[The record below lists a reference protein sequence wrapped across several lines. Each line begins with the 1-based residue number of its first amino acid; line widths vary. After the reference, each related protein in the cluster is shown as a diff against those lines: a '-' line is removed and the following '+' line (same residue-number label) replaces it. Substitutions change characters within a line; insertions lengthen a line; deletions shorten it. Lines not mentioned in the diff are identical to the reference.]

1 MHAIRLIPAV
11 ALAAI
16 LTSCQKQDADQV
28 SRLSKV
34 ASIAS
39 TAINAKDSSS
49 SDSYSELHCEYNQTS
64 IIDLQ
69 FDTKDD
75 AFRISSA
82 IKEELEKS
90 GCEVLMYNSH
100 ATVCSGNKS
109 WSGGI
114 ESWQDPSFGG
124 DSHGRGFG
132 ASSGG
137 LVEVEKL
144 YVSCI
149 VRYNHSL
156 ILLHCR
162 LFPEEHRVHF
172 TTNLIKQG

>member
-1 MHAIRLIPAV
+1 MHAIRLIAAV
-11 ALAAI
+11 ALVTI
-16 LTSCQKQDADQV
+16 LASCQKQDTDQV
-28 SRLSKV
+28 SGLSKV
-34 ASIAS
+34 VSIAS
-39 TAINAKDSSS
+39 TAINAKGRSSS
-49 SDSYSELHCEYNQTS
+49 SSHSELHCEYNQTS
-64 IIDLQ
+64 IIDLP

-75 AFRISSA
+75 AFRISST
-82 IKEELEKS
+82 IKEKLKKS

-100 ATVCSGNKS
+100 ATVSSGNKG
-109 WSGGI
+109 WSGSI

-124 DSHGRGFG
+124 GSHGRSFG
-132 ASSGG
+132 VSSGG

-172 TTNLIKQG
+172 TTTLIKQG